1 MIWGCF
7 RNPKTRFAGGLFD
20 PNFDLYSDRSGYSRK
35 YQSWWCHLVF
45 LRCLGSVKYV
55 RSAFLTHGSLKAT
68 GVPLQCPSCSA
79 IAFLMGELE
88 IGKDVVWVGH
98 SEAWVSGGYFKPC
111 IAKVALLWSC
121 RWCSAGALMHALV
134 KVGMASLLPVEV
146 FT

>member
-1 MIWGCF
+1 MLRRLASYRRPQLIGRGLIWGCF

-55 RSAFLTHGSLKAT
+55 RSAFLTHGFLKAT

-88 IGKDVVWVGH
+88 IGKDVVW
-98 SEAWVSGGYFKPC
+98 
-111 IAKVALLWSC
+111 
-121 RWCSAGALMHALV
+121 
-134 KVGMASLLPVEV
+134 EV
-146 FT
+146 ILRLG